1 VPERAW
7 GFKSPLAHATTG
19 SLSVMRGP
27 VSLSVDIDIIEQ
39 MFEYSTM
46 SPALTLPSSP
56 PERSAIA
63 ALQQQI
69 RSLEASGIS
78 ERVFPVS
85 EVVQELFPE
94 GGLRRGVVY
103 QCDSS
108 ASLIWS
114 LLAESSRQ
122 GVWCAVVGLPDL
134 GVAAAE
140 DMGVNVD
147 RVVLVPT
154 PGNQWL
160 SVIAALSDVVGIVV
174 LGAVP
179 APSERMLATLTG
191 RLREREV
198 TLLVSSEWPRTE
210 ARLSVSAQQWEGLGR
225 GHGMLCEHRVSLTFT
240 PRHGHPVR
248 RCDLVIDAW
257 GARHGAPHA
266 EVTDLND
273 YRHAG

>member
-1 VPERAW
+1 
-7 GFKSPLAHATTG
+7 
-19 SLSVMRGP
+19 M
-27 VSLSVDIDIIEQ
+27 SVDIDIIEQ
-39 MFEYSTM
+39 MFEYSSM
-46 SPALTLPSSP
+46 SPALTLESAP

-63 ALQQQI
+63 ALQQRI
-69 RSLEASGIS
+69 RSLEAPGMS

-85 EVVQELFPE
+85 QAVQGLFPD
-94 GGLRRGVVY
+94 GGLRRGVIY
-103 QCDSS
+103 ECEPS

-114 LLAESSRQ
+114 LLSEASNQ
-122 GVWCAVVGLPDL
+122 GVWCALVGLPDV

-154 PGNQWL
+154 PGHQWL

-174 LGAVP
+174 VGAVS
-179 APSERMLATLTG
+179 APSERMLSTLAG

-198 TLLVSSEWPRTE
+198 TLLVTSSWPRTE
-210 ARLSVSAQQWEGLGR
+210 ARVSVSAHQWQGLGQ

-248 RCDLVIDAW
+248 RADMVIDAW
-257 GARHGAPHA
+257 GAHPVDSGA
-266 EVTDLND
+266 EVTDLAR